1 MRSGNTSQHD
11 IFRPPAISWRTG
23 ALLHVTSD
31 QTLSKADFQALSEF
45 RFQLRR
51 FLHFSEQV
59 AVAEGLTPLQYL
71 LLLHIKGFPGEQMPT
86 VGELAQRLM
95 SQQHGVVALVSR
107 CERAG
112 LVRRT
117 TGASDRRMVHV
128 SLTPRGEQCLNRLA
142 TLHRSELHSL
152 VGVFKVANLSAFN
165 ERDEA

>member
-1 MRSGNTSQHD
+1 MRSGNTSRHD
-11 IFRPPAISWRTG
+11 IFRHSAIYRRVRAFLS
-23 ALLHVTSD
+23 VTSD

-59 AVAEGLTPLQYL
+59 AVGEGLTPLQYL
-71 LLLHIKGFPGEQMPT
+71 LLLHIKGFPGKETPT
-86 VGELAQRLM
+86 VGELAQRLL

-112 LVRRT
+112 LVRRV

-142 TLHRSELHSL
+142 TLHRSELRSL

-165 ERDEA
+165 ERDET